1 MIIHGG
7 KLQAPTQV
15 NKRASDL
22 LAEFQQAQEQLTI
35 VSRTSTESR
44 WCPPPNSKFKLNFDA
59 ATFSNLKCSG
69 IAAIIR
75 NEKGEVMGAMSAK
88 GPQVQD
94 SMEAK
99 VLACRRALEFAID
112 IGFSELVIEGDS
124 AQVLNS
130 FMSVIQTCLGL
141 VISLLIYNV

>member
-1 MIIHGG
+1 
-7 KLQAPTQV
+7 
-15 NKRASDL
+15 
-22 LAEFQQAQEQLTI
+22 
-35 VSRTSTESR
+35 
-44 WCPPPNSKFKLNFDA
+44 
-59 ATFSNLKCSG
+59 
-69 IAAIIR
+69 
-75 NEKGEVMGAMSAK
+75 MGAMSAK